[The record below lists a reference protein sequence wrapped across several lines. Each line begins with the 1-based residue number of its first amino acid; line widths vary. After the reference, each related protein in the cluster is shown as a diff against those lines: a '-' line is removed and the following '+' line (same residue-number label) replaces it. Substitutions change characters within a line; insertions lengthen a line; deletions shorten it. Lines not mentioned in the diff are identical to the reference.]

1 MGRGVRGSSALRDD
15 YIPLWLAVH
24 EAGHVIA
31 RIQLVAAWCLTGLDN
46 PECLESV
53 GVWLDRGGNPKGRC
67 RWGYREPL
75 SFRYQAIISAA
86 GPVAEAQIRQAER
99 YDCLTAGEDYE
110 IMMRS
115 VRRGLVTVDE
125 ALNEATFIV
134 RSCWSDIIKLG
145 THLQTHHELTFP
157 EISTLLDLRNGRC
170 VYGESNRPDVRHG
183 PLSDVQ

>member
-1 MGRGVRGSSALRDD
+1 LVEETISPCQPSSELIEARRKGSSSNQERYRYGSQCTKRDTTLR
-15 YIPLWLAVH
+15 AF
-24 EAGHVIA
+24 
-31 RIQLVAAWCLTGLDN
+31 QLVAAWRLTGLDN

-53 GVWLDRGGNPKGRC
+53 GVWFDRGGNPKGRC

-125 ALNEATFIV
+125 ALNEATFI
-134 RSCWSDIIKLG
+134 
-145 THLQTHHELTFP
+145 FP
-157 EISTLLDLRNGRC
+157 
-170 VYGESNRPDVRHG
+170 V
-183 PLSDVQ
+183 